1 LTETDNPGGYKWF
14 AQEPGMPLVIKDVM
28 AVLAEIRK
36 IAIPALS
43 QTVYTN
49 FSDLIRG
56 DPHLSDLY
64 SNFFEP
70 MT

>member
-14 AQEPGMPLVIKDVM
+14 TQKPGMPLVIKDVI

-43 QTVYTN
+43 QTVHTN

-56 DPHLSDLY
+56 DPHLSGAIQSV
-64 SNFFEP
+64 SNQ
-70 MT
+70 